1 MDSGQTSMHRDQDGA
16 MVVRY
21 SAGPQTAL
29 WITRD
34 ELLLRWRRS
43 EVWLIAA
50 GVTAVITAFRF
61 VRVLIWDTGSPGRS
75 YLWSSVATVVVT
87 TLAIYV
93 GIVLILAWFSLL
105 EYRRGANRVRRY
117 ANPGAVLQVRYL
129 SDGVELTTATESVA
143 YPYDRIKRIR
153 LREHTVALSGGFG
166 LRVLP
171 LELFPAEALS
181 FLERSATGAVRTSR
195 RR

>member
-1 MDSGQTSMHRDQDGA
+1 

-21 SAGPQTAL
+21 PAGPQTAV

-34 ELLLRWRRS
+34 ELALKWRRH

-50 GVTAVITAFRF
+50 GVT
-61 VRVLIWDTGSPGRS
+61 LIIMGYRLLRYLISLTVSPGRYRTWTS
-75 YLWSSVATVVVT
+75 GFAVVVT

-93 GIVLILAWFSLL
+93 GVLVVLAALSVL
-105 EYRRGANRVRRY
+105 EARRGSPRVRRY
-117 ANPGAVLQVRYL
+117 ADPGAVLQLRYL
-129 SDGVELTTATESVA
+129 SDGLELTTAVESVT

-153 LREHTVALSGGFG
+153 IQEHTVAVSGELG

-171 LELFPAEALS
+171 RELFPAEALS
-181 FLERSATGAVRTSR
+181 FLERSTAVRLR
-195 RR
+195 